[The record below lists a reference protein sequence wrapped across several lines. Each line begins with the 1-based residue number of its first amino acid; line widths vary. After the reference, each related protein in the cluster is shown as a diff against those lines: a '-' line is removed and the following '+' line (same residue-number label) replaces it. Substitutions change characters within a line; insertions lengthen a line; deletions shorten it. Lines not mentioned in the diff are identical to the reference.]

1 MAPPKPPPRDA
12 PIPTYRIDLS
22 LPPAERYV
30 QLAAKFAP
38 EMRSMTSLL
47 DEVLQLVVPWL
58 WLRKLIEWFASIF
71 LRRVHSAE
79 ETEELRGISKASGVD
94 LYFLIAL
101 NVLLDSLLGCTSG
114 GVMTSL
120 GRKGEGGKRMMHFRT
135 LDWGMDPLRSVLVVL
150 EFVRS
155 ESDDP
160 ERVIGRS
167 ITYAGFVGMLTGVR
181 KDLSV
186 SLNFRPTHSCSTLA
200 LRKHQVLVLFG
211 FRPSVC
217 SFIRD
222 MITPSDVEQHTNPVS
237 LENQVAALPK
247 LRCPPCYLILSD
259 GTSTSV
265 IERDLSS
272 AEVRTDKE
280 FIIITNNDT
289 KSFDPDNPP
298 ESKSK
303 KEKSSLVLDME
314 SWIEESEERRA
325 CVWRKWSSVKR
336 RQEKKILKEGASPE
350 ELAISGWASVR
361 EETLKNWLRAYPV
374 MNECTHFMCIM
385 DAQEG
390 TVRFLER
397 GVVIENDMEDGSGEE
412 LS

>member
-1 MAPPKPPPRDA
+1 MVPPEPPPKDT

-30 QLAAKFAP
+30 QLATKFAP
-38 EMRSMTSLL
+38 EMRSLTSLL

-58 WLRKLIEWFASIF
+58 WLRKFIEWLASIF
-71 LRRVHSAE
+71 LRRVHSGE
-79 ETEELRGISKASGVD
+79 ETEELRGISKSSGVD

-120 GRKGEGGKRMMHFRT
+120 GRKGGGGKRMMHFRT

-150 EFVRS
+150 EFKRS
-155 ESDDP
+155 KSDDP
-160 ERVIGRS
+160 ELIIGRS

-200 LRKHQVLVLFG
+200 LRKHQLLVLLG

-217 SFIRD
+217 SFIRN
-222 MITPSDVEQHTNPVS
+222 MITPSEFKQQMNPVP
-237 LENQVAALPK
+237 LENQVATFPK
-247 LRCPPCYLILSD
+247 LRFPPCYLILSD
-259 GTSTSV
+259 GTSTAV
-265 IERDLSS
+265 IERDLNN

-289 KSFDPDNPP
+289 KSVDPAKPP
-298 ESKSK
+298 TTTPN
-303 KEKSSLVLDME
+303 KEKSSLVLDMD
-314 SWIEESEERRA
+314 SWIEESEERKA
-325 CVWRKWSSVKR
+325 CVERKWSSVKS
-336 RQEKKILKEGASPE
+336 RQQKKLVQDEVSPKD
-350 ELAISGWASVR
+350 LVSSGWASVR

-397 GVVIENDMEDGSGEE
+397 GVVIDDDTEDGSGEE

>member
-1 MAPPKPPPRDA
+1 MAPPQPPEKDT

-30 QLAAKFAP
+30 KLATDFSP
-38 EMRSMTSLL
+38 EMKAMTSLL
-47 DEVLQLVVPWL
+47 DEVLQMVIPWL
-58 WLRKLIEWFASIF
+58 WLRKFVEWLASIF

-79 ETEELRGISKASGVD
+79 ETQELRGISATSGVD

-120 GRKGEGGKRMMHFRT
+120 GRKGEGGKRMLHFRT
-135 LDWGMDPLRSVLVVL
+135 LDWGMDPLRRVLVAL
-150 EFVRS
+150 EFVRTKS
-155 ESDDP
+155 EDP
-160 ERVIGRS
+160 ERIIGRS

-181 KDLSV
+181 RDLSV
-186 SLNFRPTHSCSTLA
+186 SLNFRPTHSCSNLA
-200 LRKHQVLVLFG
+200 LRKHQLFVLLG

-217 SFIRD
+217 SFIRNV
-222 MITPSDVEQHTNPVS
+222 ITPSDAEQQVNPVS
-237 LENQVAALPK
+237 LENQVANFQR

-259 GTSTSV
+259 GGSTAV
-265 IERDLSS
+265 IERDLDT
-272 AEVRTDKE
+272 AEVRSDKE

-289 KSFDPDNPP
+289 RSFDPDNPQQ
-298 ESKSK
+298 SRSK
-303 KEKSSLVLDME
+303 KEKSSLVLDMD

-336 RQEKKILKEGASPE
+336 RQEKKLLKKEGASQE
-350 ELAISGWASVR
+350 DVASIGWASVR
-361 EETLKNWLRAYPV
+361 ENTLKDWLRAYPV

-385 DAQEG
+385 DAEQG

-397 GVVIENDMEDGSGEE
+397 GVVIDDDIEE
-412 LS
+412 VSDK